1 MPHIHL
7 GGPARTIAC
16 LLVVTSCTRAVIAA
30 QNSATSEQLTADTP
44 KQTTAGATFIAPA
57 SWTLSVRGPATILAP
72 PEGDSHIALVDV
84 RAPTAD
90 SAVALAW
97 AAYMPAHT
105 WPLRVVTPQPD
116 QDGWSDRR
124 NPSYQTP
131 PNEKRG
137 SAMQAQRAGD
147 VWTVVVYDMSDA
159 TGEKR
164 LAAVQ
169 LIFDRVHSYSKCNTT
184 SDGKGDLAIP

>member
-1 MPHIHL
+1 MPHIHFT
-7 GGPARTIAC
+7 GSARTIAC

-30 QNSATSEQLTADTP
+30 QNTSTSEQLTADTP

-57 SWTLSVRGPATILAP
+57 GWTFSVRGPATILAP

-105 WPLRVVTPQPD
+105 WPLRVVTPSPTRTA
-116 QDGWSDRR
+116 GPIGATIPTRPR
-124 NPSYQTP
+124 PT
-131 PNEKRG
+131 R
-137 SAMQAQRAGD
+137 SAVSASSRS
-147 VWTVVVYDMSDA
+147 VPA
-159 TGEKR
+159 TSG
-164 LAAVQ
+164 Q
-169 LIFDRVHSYSKCNTT
+169 SSSTT
-184 SDGKGDLAIP
+184 